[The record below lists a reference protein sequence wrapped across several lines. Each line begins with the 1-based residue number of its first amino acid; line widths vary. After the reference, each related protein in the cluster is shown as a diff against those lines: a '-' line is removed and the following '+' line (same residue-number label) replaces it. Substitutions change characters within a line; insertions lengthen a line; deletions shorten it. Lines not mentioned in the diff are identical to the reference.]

1 MTAFNSME
9 GNRESAIMLT
19 CPNCEFENPTTNRFC
34 QQCGTL
40 LETWRAAIVETT
52 PQLLAKEPTPLSPPS
67 LATENAIAPQSGVET
82 GEIAPPPTPLAPAE
96 EATLTEISP
105 ATEEAAVGESGEAKT
120 SLDALD
126 DEQRYRVCASDRE
139 TWMDWQQEPLGW
151 VSVGAWDTRPSQPTF
166 LEARL
171 EQSLPEEEDSSDD
184 ASSLWEQLD
193 IPAIARPYL
202 LLQDSHAPAI
212 PPLRDTWQYG
222 SRSVVLIEDRAQ
234 WELLIERWGD
244 EDNSLPQL
252 LHWLDE
258 TVKLW
263 RVLESVGCCQSL
275 LEETNLR
282 LDEDQTLCFQH
293 LYPDS
298 GDRQPTLQDLGK
310 MWQKLFGKS
319 GRTLYDPLPQ
329 FLEKVRQGQLTN
341 IEEIRA
347 NLQAIAGGQPENPVE
362 EVEEVEEETIEPA
375 VEFDFDNAP
384 TTPRNGDKSA
394 RGSLDDI
401 PTVVLPMQ
409 LLGIAE
415 VGCTDIGRQ
424 RDHNEDCFGISTLIH
439 REENAFGRQ
448 IHVRGLYIVC
458 DGMGGHA
465 AGEVASALAV
475 ETLQQYF
482 KTCWPEGD
490 DLPDEETILQGIV
503 AANQKIYEENQKN
516 ERSGSGRMGTTLVLA
531 LVRDTKIAIA
541 HVGDSRIY
549 RITRKH
555 GIEQL
560 TKDHEVGQ
568 REIQRGV
575 DPSIAYAR
583 ADAYQLTQALG
594 PRSENFIKPDVNF
607 FEINEDTL
615 LLLCS
620 DGLSD
625 NDLLET
631 QFQSYLTPLISS
643 RANLEQGLQELI
655 DFANHYNGHD
665 NITGLVV
672 RLKVRPNTEYQ
683 RL

>member
-1 MTAFNSME
+1 
-9 GNRESAIMLT
+9 
-19 CPNCEFENPTTNRFC
+19 
-34 QQCGTL
+34 
-40 LETWRAAIVETT
+40 
-52 PQLLAKEPTPLSPPS
+52 
-67 LATENAIAPQSGVET
+67 
-82 GEIAPPPTPLAPAE
+82 
-96 EATLTEISP
+96 
-105 ATEEAAVGESGEAKT
+105 
-120 SLDALD
+120 
-126 DEQRYRVCASDRE
+126 
-139 TWMDWQQEPLGW
+139 
-151 VSVGAWDTRPSQPTF
+151 
-166 LEARL
+166 
-171 EQSLPEEEDSSDD
+171 SS
-184 ASSLWEQLD
+184 SELWEQLE
-193 IPAIARPYL
+193 IPAIARPYF
-202 LLQDSHAPAI
+202 LLQDDCTPAV

-222 SRSVVLIEDRAQ
+222 NYSVVLLEDRQ
-234 WELLIERWGD
+234 KWNLLMERWGD
-244 EDNSLPQL
+244 EGNSLPQL

-263 RVLESVGCCQSL
+263 AALAPVGCCQSL

-282 LDEDQTLCFQH
+282 LDEDQTLCLRQ
-293 LYPDS
+293 LYLDPPE
-298 GDRQPTLQDLGK
+298 RQPTLQDLGK

-329 FLEKVRQGQLTN
+329 FLDKVRQGQLTA

-347 NLQAIAGGQPENPVE
+347 NLQAIAGQQEAFPQTTEEESAEPTAGS
-362 EVEEVEEETIEPA
+362 EVESAIAPPA
-375 VEFDFDNAP
+375 GRSAEKVG
-384 TTPRNGDKSA
+384 PRN
-394 RGSLDDI
+394 SLDDI

-409 LLGIAE
+409 LLGITE

-424 RDHNEDCFGISTLIH
+424 RDHNEDCFGISTEISK
-439 REENAFGRQ
+439 EENAFGKQ
-448 IHVRGLYIVC
+448 IHVRGTYIVC

-482 KTCWPEGD
+482 KTGWPESP
-490 DLPDEETILQGIV
+490 DLPDEETIVKGIL
-503 AANQKIYEENQKN
+503 AANQKIYDVNQKN
-516 ERSGSGRMGTTLVLA
+516 ECSGSGRMGTTLVMA
-531 LVRDTKIAIA
+531 LVRDTKVAIA

-555 GIEQL
+555 GLEQL
-560 TKDHEVGQ
+560 TSDHEVGQ
-568 REIQRGV
+568 REIRRGV
-575 DPSIAYAR
+575 DPNIAYAR

-594 PRSENFIKPDVNF
+594 PRNDNFVKPDVNF

-643 RANLEQGLQELI
+643 RAHLEQGLQELI

-665 NITGLVV
+665 NLTGLLV

-683 RL
+683 RF

>member
-9 GNRESAIMLT
+9 GNQESATMLV

-52 PQLLAKEPTPLSPPS
+52 PQLPADAPTPLSPSS
-67 LATENAIAPQSGVET
+67 LETPDVAAEETGVEN
-82 GEIAPPPTPLAPAE
+82 GERDLPTTPLAPVE
-96 EATLTEISP
+96 EATLTEVESSSV
-105 ATEEAAVGESGEAKT
+105 EETVAGEIPSAPT
-120 SLDALD
+120 TPLDALD
-126 DEQRYRVCASDRE
+126 DTQRYRVCASDRE
-139 TWMDWQQEPLGW
+139 SWMDWQHEPMGW
-151 VSVGAWDTRPSQPTF
+151 LSVGAWDTQPSQKTF

-171 EQSLPEEEDSSDD
+171 EQTLPEEQQPSETPSV
-184 ASSLWEQLD
+184 LWEKLE

-202 LLQDSHAPAI
+202 FLQDSHAPAI

-222 SRSVVLIEDRAQ
+222 RHSIVLLEDRQ
-234 WELLIERWGD
+234 GWDLLIERWGD
-244 EDNSLPQL
+244 EKNSLPQL

-258 TVKLW
+258 MVKLW
-263 RVLESVGCCQSL
+263 SVLETVGCRQSL

-282 LDEDQTLCFQH
+282 LDEDQTLCLQH
-293 LYPDS
+293 LYPDPS
-298 GDRQPTLQDLGK
+298 DRQPTLQDLGK

-319 GRTLYDPLPQ
+319 GRTLYDPLPR
-329 FLEKVRQGQLTN
+329 FLEKVRQGQLTA
-341 IEEIRA
+341 IEDVRA
-347 NLQAIAGGQPENPVE
+347 SLQAIAGQQHEPT
-362 EVEEVEEETIEPA
+362 EVIEEETAEPM
-375 VEFDFDNAP
+375 VGFDFNAP
-384 TTPRNGDKSA
+384 TTPINRNGEKSS
-394 RGSLDDI
+394 RSNLDDI

-424 RDHNEDCFGISTLIH
+424 RDHNEDCFGISTEISK
-439 REENAFGRQ
+439 EENAFGKQ
-448 IHVRGLYIVC
+448 IHARGVYIVC

-482 KTCWPEGD
+482 KNCWPESE
-490 DLPDEETILQGIV
+490 DLPDEETILRGIV
-503 AANQKIYEENQKN
+503 AANQKIYAENQKN
-516 ERSGSGRMGTTLVLA
+516 ERSGSGRMGTTLVMA
-531 LVRDTKIAIA
+531 LVRDTKVAIA

-560 TKDHEVGQ
+560 TSDHEVGQ
-568 REIQRGV
+568 REIQRGI
-575 DPSIAYAR
+575 DPGIAYAR

-594 PRSENFIKPDVNF
+594 PRSENFIKPDINF

-643 RANLEQGLQELI
+643 RANLDQGLQELI

-665 NITGLVV
+665 NITGLLI